1 VFLQTLMRY
10 PAVEAGLATAPR
22 GLGAFI
28 GMPFIGAI
36 MSRGVDPRKL
46 LAAGFFVAGV
56 SLVQLSRL
64 DATAT
69 IWNFFWPQLWLGLAL
84 SFMFVPLTTT
94 TMDPIPREEMGN
106 ATSLFNLMR
115 NLGGGFGIAA
125 ATTVIAR
132 QSQRN
137 FSVLG
142 EHVTSYSQQ
151 AQQRMAELTQGFI
164 ASGMDPVS
172 ASRAAYVA
180 MAGAV
185 HQQASLLS
193 YLYAFRAFG
202 LIFIVAVPLLFLLK
216 RPSSS
221 RRPVAAH

>member
-1 VFLQTLMRY
+1 MGY

-28 GMPFIGAI
+28 GMPIIGAV

-56 SLVQLSRL
+56 ALLQLSAL

-125 ATTVIAR
+125 ATTMIAR
-132 QSQRN
+132 DSQRYL
-137 FSVLG
+137 SILG
-142 EHVTSYSQQ
+142 ERVTPYSQQ
-151 AQQRMAELTQGFI
+151 TQNLLGLMRQHF
-164 ASGMDPVS
+164 AATGMDPT
-172 ASRAAYVA
+172 AAARAANAALFGMVRN
-180 MAGAV
+180 
-185 HQQASLLS
+185 QAALLS
-193 YLYAFRAFG
+193 YLHAFRAFG
-202 LIFIVAVPLLFLLK
+202 IIFIVVVPLLLLIK
-216 RPSSS
+216 RPSGSN
-221 RRPVAAH
+221 PAPAAH